1 LHRSRDPAV
10 LAVGNGFWLRL
21 DESWRSASG
30 WRVAM
35 KRITFLTLLL
45 LGFGGCNW
53 KSNNNSPLSIAEIN
67 NRQVIGNLGIPLAET
82 ARIRATIVDGDS
94 LRMKAFASSYV
105 LKVSSVNGIPF
116 AGDHLFRF
124 DVSSQNEDDDVF
136 GLVSGSW
143 GFSELPNRT
152 NGDRYTAEKINQL
165 RSNYAGTKLLINAYE
180 KGAFYSDGG
189 DRHYLDT
196 ELIVLSAVEDA
207 SQ

>member
-1 LHRSRDPAV
+1 
-10 LAVGNGFWLRL
+10 
-21 DESWRSASG
+21 
-30 WRVAM
+30 M
-35 KRITFLTLLL
+35 KRITFLILML
-45 LGFGGCNW
+45 LGFSGCSW
-53 KSNNNSPLSIAEIN
+53 ETSNNSPLSIAEIN
-67 NRQVIGNLGIPLAET
+67 NRQVIGNLGVPLAET

-116 AGDHLFRF
+116 TSDHFFRF
-124 DVSSQNEDDDVF
+124 HVSRQNEDDDVF
-136 GLVSGSW
+136 GMVSGSW

-152 NGDRYTAEKINQL
+152 NGDRYTEEKIKQL

-180 KGAFYSDGG
+180 KGAFYSNGG
-189 DRHYLDT
+189 DRHFLDT